1 MRELTG
7 FGRYVF
13 VGGRWYE
20 RPRWGQGLAPGSATA
35 VAAAARQAAAAARL
49 LPKAVCRCGAVIG
62 DAVLSLLA
70 PVLLVYVVLP
80 GYAAAVLVCAAA
92 AVAAAVAVLAAG
104 VTVVA
109 ITFGPPLLAALAFA
123 GAVAVTRLA
132 GRLVTSRRRAC
143 GAAARRTG

>member
-35 VAAAARQAAAAARL
+35 VAAAARQAAAARL
-49 LPKAVCRCGAVIG
+49 LLKAVCRCGAVIG

-70 PVLLVYVVLP
+70 PVLLAYVVLP

-92 AVAAAVAVLAAG
+92 AVAAALAVLAAG